1 VGCKFFT
8 YHRVKIKSNLNQ
20 QPPSRLV
27 IKMRVPLQSFY
38 ALLIVAAF
46 GAVPANGQALFSKS
60 KIDFHTDFQS
70 ALNEAVQ
77 NYQGDL
83 FVYFYDKDDTAHAK
97 MDSIVFADKRFSQ
110 YVNDHFSTL
119 ALDMNSPEGR
129 QVMNMYTPDARHDRP
144 FIAVMSGQ
152 HLTHATFH
160 GWEDT
165 LAPASNEFG
174 LADMSRKWLTL
185 VSMKEYGK
193 PPARPGE
200 TGWGRW
206 SARVRTL
213 LVSQDLS
220 QAGR

>member
-1 VGCKFFT
+1 MKVSL
-8 YHRVKIKSNLNQ
+8 R
-20 QPPSRLV
+20 P
-27 IKMRVPLQSFY
+27 FY
-38 ALLIVAAF
+38 AFLVVALF
-46 GAVPANGQALFSKS
+46 NVVPANGQALFNKS
-60 KIDFHTDFQS
+60 EVDFNTDLQS

-77 NYQGDL
+77 KYRGDL
-83 FVYFYDKDDTAHAK
+83 FVYFYDKEDPAHAR
-97 MDSIVFADKRFSQ
+97 MDSIVFADKRFSE
-110 YVNDHFSTL
+110 YVNGHFSTL

-160 GWEDT
+160 GWEDA
-165 LAPASNEFG
+165 LAPATNEFG
-174 LADMSRKWLTL
+174 LADMGRKWLVL

-200 TGWGRW
+200 MGWGRW
-206 SARVRTL
+206 SARVKTL